1 MLASR
6 LQAVSAEI
14 CAEADSCYR
23 EKRYSDLEIRCGHG
37 NAAGGVVHC
46 HRLIIATV
54 APKLRDVLRL
64 SDNSELPAV
73 LQIPDLEPTKVI
85 IQWPFFLHPAG
96 VDLQL

>member
-6 LQAVSAEI
+6 IQAVSAEI

-23 EKRYSDLEIRCGHG
+23 DKRYSDLEIRCGHG
-37 NAAGGVVHC
+37 SGGDDVVLC

-73 LQIPDLEPTKVI
+73 LQIPDLEPAKVTL
-85 IQWPFFLHPAG
+85 QSSFRKPAA
-96 VDLQL
+96 